1 MKIVTLNE
9 LKGTERE
16 VVSPAG
22 WTSNRFLLKAD
33 GMGFSMHETVF
44 PANLEV
50 HMWYRHHVE
59 AVYCTAGTGLL
70 TDLETGE
77 EHPIEPGT
85 LYALDG
91 HERHILKAKTEM
103 HFICVFNPPVTG
115 RETHDE
121 DGVYSLPDDVEKNL
135 PAGPRSRSE

>member
-1 MKIVTLNE
+1 MKIVTLTE

-50 HMWYRHHVE
+50 RMWYKHHVE

-70 TDLETGE
+70 TNLETGE

-91 HERHILKAKTEM
+91 HERHILKAETEM

-115 RETHDE
+115 NETHDE
-121 DGVYSLPDDVEKNL
+121 DGAYALPDVDKSLPAV
-135 PAGPRSRSE
+135 ARSRSG